1 MADQDFVPYIP
12 AEKIMPEFTAK
23 MIVVGV
29 ILTIV
34 MAAANAYLGLFA
46 GMTVSATIPAVVMA
60 LAVLRPLKGTIL
72 EINLSKAMAV
82 TGEALAAGVIFTF
95 PALLVLYHLTDG
107 TSGWETLMTHW
118 PEMIVGSLI
127 GGVLGIL
134 FTIPLR
140 KVLIIDLALPYPEGV
155 ASAEVLKAMERGG
168 KGMNLITY
176 SLIIGLLFK
185 ISSSHFGLRLWQEK
199 IEGAAPNEGFAR
211 MPYGLGLSPALLGVG
226 YILGPNIA
234 VLVFSGGVLGWL
246 VLVPTIALVVGWPAP
261 GWEGVY
267 RIWFDYTMYVG
278 IGAIVT
284 GGIYTLIKLREPI
297 MKGIKDV
304 IAGQRK
310 GTGKEVVKP
319 IRTEWDFPF
328 QIWYFVAIAI
338 SMVLLYYFVTYSIVV
353 SVVSM
358 VVLFV
363 ACFFFTAVAGY
374 LAGVIGSS
382 NNPISGV
389 TVATLLFTAI
399 ILLGFSAG
407 GFISTSVGMT
417 ATIVVGAVVCVSAA
431 IAGDSMQELKT
442 GQLIGA
448 TPYWIQISRFIG
460 VLVAAI
466 LVPFV
471 VAALAQAYGIAVV
484 TEEHPNPLA
493 APQAMVMA
501 QISLGIFAGQINIAM
516 FLLGVGIGIILIF
529 MKKPV
534 MAIAIGIYLPF
545 TLVLPIM
552 LGGIIKWM
560 TDGYVSRKI
569 HRYGPSQRDID
580 LITDT
585 EEGLKEF
592 KDTKPTDTEFTIP
605 ADKEARARS
614 MSMEEKGK
622 IIDALKEK
630 INSNGI
636 LFASGLVAGEAIM
649 GVMIAVIVIMGL
661 DISVFGIPAA
671 WPGLLLFTYIGFLI
685 CYMLLREFVTDMSFG
700 EITRIIKDE
709 IRVFIDSMFRFFGM
723 R

>member
-1 MADQDFVPYIP
+1 MAEKEFVPYIP
-12 AEKIMPEFTAK
+12 AKKILPEFTAK
-23 MIVVGV
+23 MIIVGV
-29 ILTIV
+29 ILTII

-60 LAVLRPLKGTIL
+60 LAFLRPLKGSIL

-95 PALLVLYHLTDG
+95 PALLVLYSLTDG
-107 TSGWETLMTHW
+107 EAGWDNLLSHW
-118 PEMIVGSLI
+118 PEMIAGSLI

-176 SLIIGLLFK
+176 SLIVGLMFK
-185 ISSSHFGLRLWQEK
+185 LGSSVYGFRLWEETIQGTVGDR
-199 IEGAAPNEGFAR
+199 IRGYG
-211 MPYGLGLSPALLGVG
+211 GLGLSPALLGVG

-234 VLVFSGGVLGWL
+234 VLVFSGGVIGWL
-246 VLVPTIALVVGWPAP
+246 ILTPIIGAVVGWPAP
-261 GWEGVY
+261 GVDGIY
-267 RIWFDYTMYVG
+267 GIWRDYTMYVG

-304 IAGQRK
+304 MAGSKK
-310 GTGKEVVKP
+310 GAGGETVKP
-319 IRTEWDFPF
+319 IRTEWDFPLRL
-328 QIWYFVAIAI
+328 WYFIGIGIAMFILYYYVTSSGIVAGVA
-338 SMVLLYYFVTYSIVV
+338 MAVLL
-353 SVVSM
+353 
-358 VVLFV
+358 V

-389 TVATLLFTAI
+389 TVATLLFTAL
-399 ILLGFSAG
+399 ILLALSNLGFAD
-407 GFISTSVGMT
+407 IPTMMT

-471 VAALAQAYGIAVV
+471 VAALAQAYGIAIR
-484 TEEHPNPLA
+484 TDAHPEPLA

-501 QISLGIFAGQINIAM
+501 SISLGIFRQEINIGM
-516 FLLGVGIGIILIF
+516 FILGVVIGIILIF
-529 MKKPV
+529 LKKPV

-560 TDGYVSRKI
+560 SDGFVSRKI
-569 HRYGPSQRDID
+569 HRYGPSQTDIEMASEG
-580 LITDT
+580 T
-585 EEGLKEF
+585 EEV
-592 KDTKPTDTEFTIP
+592 KDFSHIKPTDKP
-605 ADKEARARS
+605 ADTPLEKEMAAARLKREDKQS
-614 MSMEEKGK
+614 L
-622 IIDALKEK
+622 IDRLKERV
-630 INSNGI
+630 NSNGI

-649 GVMIAVIVIMGL
+649 GVIIAVFVITGL
-661 DISVFGIPAA
+661 DITVIKAPMEPAG
-671 WPGLLLFTYIGFLI
+671 WPGLLLFMYVGFLI
-685 CYMLLREFVTDMSFG
+685 GYMLLREFIKDMSIG
-700 EITRIIKDE
+700 EIRRIIRDE
-709 IRVFIDSMFRFFGM
+709 FRTFFQLIF
-723 R
+723 RR